1 MNNNQN
7 QQMTPTEL
15 AQTQVLNINEVE
27 ETVKKEKK
35 TSKKPAIIIAIIG
48 ILFIVGGFSY
58 PFIIGLMNK
67 KPASNNDS
75 VTDENNSAPLETLVC
90 NKTQPANPD
99 GTDTANIYT
108 YTFYNNLL
116 QNYTKNLTVTSTDNL
131 EAGLATIESLNSG
144 YQALVVPDYEGYS
157 LLINEENAT
166 LNVTVSIDLT
176 TLNKLALPE
185 ANKANFLTNVEYD
198 LNTERSIIEENM
210 TTEGYTCQ

>member
-48 ILFIVGGFSY
+48 ILLIAGGFSY
-58 PFIIGLMNK
+58 PYIMGLINK
-67 KPASNNDS
+67 KPASDNTPVAEETES
-75 VTDENNSAPLETLVC
+75 TPLENLIC

-99 GTDTANIYT
+99 GTDTTNIYT
-108 YTFYNNLL
+108 YTFNNNLL
-116 QNYTKNLTVTSTDNL
+116 QKYTKTLTVTSTDNL
-131 EAGLATIESLNSG
+131 EAGLAAMESLKSG
-144 YQALVVPDYEGYS
+144 YQALIIPDYEGYS

-176 TLNKLALPE
+176 TLNKLTLPE